1 MAVKKKKKIVIHIC
15 NVKISKTIKHDQ
27 VELIPRMQRWFSFQK
42 PLLVIQDI
50 NRLKKKIM
58 ITLIDAEKTLTKFNT
73 YHEKNAQRNRN
84 GTSSTQ
90 QRTST
95 KKPTAGILFNSKR
108 LNTLSLRSGTRE
120 GFSFLPLLVNIML

>member
-1 MAVKKKKKIVIHIC
+1 MAVKKKIVIHIC
-15 NVKISKTIKHDQ
+15 NVKISKTIQHDQ

-73 YHEKNAQRNRN
+73 YHEKNARRNRN

-95 KKPTAGILFNSKR
+95 KKPTADILFNNKR